1 MRSRRNVVAGLG
13 TIGVAGL
20 SGCAALPFGN
30 DQSANE
36 DVSLSTRDIGSLA
49 WPESPF
55 PVTVP
60 VSLVNAHR
68 ERSRELLAAVPSE
81 PSVPNG
87 AVAEEVRSNRER
99 AADRLDD
106 APDESWPTEELSVW
120 RGRRNEAACVL
131 GAYRA
136 ATGEDDAEAVTE
148 QRQGVRDDLGSFV
161 ANHEY
166 RASSPL
172 ESVLAH
178 APIEDLVGDCRRRVR
193 PDPAYPSDPIARP
206 FQAGDAV
213 GRVELARATLA
224 DARRLREVYLGGR
237 SETTPQWTALIDA
250 SRRLEYAT
258 SRTRSSISD
267 FLDREELPFRAD
279 LDGTAGRWLFRRA
292 SGYVEAKTEEAR
304 EHRND
309 GRFAAAVIEAGQIL
323 AGIEALRATINGL
336 RDGAYQSE
344 VTTESVART
353 ADRVQEAMSA
363 IGESEN
369 PRMAAQIVRPT
380 LGTFE
385 YVTNLIEE
393 HYADAPRVEGD
404 LAWVELYA
412 RAVPAAAEFVVERL
426 E

>member
-1 MRSRRNVVAGLG
+1 MRSRRNVLAGLG
-13 TIGVAGL
+13 AVGVTGL
-20 SGCAALPFGN
+20 AGCAALPFGN
-30 DQSANE
+30 DQSDDE
-36 DVSLSTRDIGSLA
+36 DVSLSTDDIGSLA

-55 PVTVP
+55 PVAVP
-60 VSLVNAHR
+60 TSLVNAHR

-81 PSVPNG
+81 PSLPNG

-106 APDESWPTEELSVW
+106 EPDEPWPTEQLSEW
-120 RGRRNEAACVL
+120 RGRRNEAASVL
-131 GAYRA
+131 GTHRA

-148 QRQGVRDDLGSFV
+148 QRRGVRDDLGSFV
-161 ANHEY
+161 ADHEY

-172 ESVLAH
+172 EAVLAH

-193 PDPAYPSDPIARP
+193 PDPPYPSDPVARP

-213 GRVELARATLA
+213 GQVELASATFA
-224 DARRLREVYLGGR
+224 DARRLREAYLGER
-237 SETTPQWTALIDA
+237 SETAPQWTALIEA
-250 SRRLEYAT
+250 SKRLEYAA
-258 SRTRSSISD
+258 SRTRSSVSD

-279 LDGTAGRWLFRRA
+279 LDGTPGRWLFRRA
-292 SGYVEAKTEEAR
+292 SGSVEARTEEAR

-309 GRFAAAVIEAGQIL
+309 GRFASAVIEAGRIL
-323 AGIEALRATINGL
+323 AGVEALRATIHGI
-336 RDGAYQSE
+336 RDGAYQGD
-344 VTTESVART
+344 VTTESVSRT
-353 ADRVQEAMSA
+353 ADRAREAITA

-385 YVTNLIEE
+385 YVTYRIEE
-393 HYADAPRVEGD
+393 RYGDAVRVEGD

-412 RAVPAAAEFVVERL
+412 RAVPAATEFVVERL

>member
-1 MRSRRNVVAGLG
+1 MRSRRTVLAGLG
-13 TIGVAGL
+13 AIGVAGV

-30 DQSANE
+30 DQSDNE
-36 DVSLSTRDIGSLA
+36 DVSLSTHDIGSIA

-55 PVTVP
+55 PVAVP

-87 AVAEEVRSNRER
+87 AVAREVRSNREH
-99 AADRLDD
+99 AADRLGDE
-106 APDESWPTEELSVW
+106 PDESWPTEELSAW

-131 GAYRA
+131 GTYRA
-136 ATGEDDAEAVTE
+136 ATGEDDAAAVTE
-148 QRQGVRDDLGSFV
+148 RRQRVRDDLGSFV

-172 ESVLAH
+172 EAVLAH

-193 PDPAYPSDPIARP
+193 PDPAYPSDPVARP

-224 DARRLREVYLGGR
+224 DARRLREAYLGER
-237 SETTPQWTALIDA
+237 SEAIPRWTALIDA
-250 SRRLEYAT
+250 SKRLEYAA
-258 SRTRSSISD
+258 SRTRSSVTD

-309 GRFAAAVIEAGQIL
+309 GQFAAAVIEAGQTL
-323 AGIEALRATINGL
+323 AGVEALRATIHGI
-336 RDGAYQSE
+336 RDGAYQGE
-344 VTTESVART
+344 VTTESVSRT
-353 ADRVQEAMSA
+353 ADRAREAITA
-363 IGESEN
+363 VGESEN

-385 YVTNLIEE
+385 YVTNRIEE
-393 HYADAPRVEGD
+393 QYADAPRVEGD
-404 LAWVELYA
+404 FAWVELYA